1 MDYIVDQ
8 NEFIVE
14 TIATH
19 TEYLKDATS
28 GEYSLTYPM
37 SVEKSKDEDIR
48 MKETKPKRDYVCYT
62 VQDKSRFFDLKIEK
76 CMSASAAAKQL
87 VGRKCIL
94 SEEHKTT
101 VIGLIDA
108 NPSVTVIEVTEYL
121 LK

>member
-76 CMSASAAAKQL
+76 F
-87 VGRKCIL
+87 GRKCIL

-108 NPSVTVIEVTEYL
+108 NPSVTVIEVISCSQSVTQYCL
-121 LK
+121 